1 MYSNKKN
8 GFSILDLLVKII
20 FAAIFIFILIWLF
33 NKKIPKINM
42 TPFYS
47 NVFREN
53 IKYMQDAGE
62 NYFTDDKMPTEEGEE
77 IKLTLGEMESKNLLI
92 PFVDEDGNACDK
104 NSSYVSITKLD
115 EGYELKTSLTC
126 PKETNFTVKTL
137 GCHTYCKTGNC
148 EKKCSIQKIVEYQY
162 KKLISGS
169 KTTYSCPKGTKLS
182 GKYCLQTKLIKTTN
196 PTIKTITKTDEK
208 PATPVIGE
216 AKVKELNPVVTTK
229 KVQVDTVIGSKKVE
243 VSRLE
248 GTKDVLLTTVVG
260 SKKTEL
266 TPTTKTESYDCTKTK
281 TEHKCTTEYQTRS
294 YSCQCKTTVSQGRS
308 TTTCNT
314 CYETVPVQKCKDVQV
329 SYTDTCYREVKS
341 CPSGTTEHTGS
352 GSSLK
357 CYKVEKTYS
366 CPSGTEK
373 QTGSGANLKC
383 YKTEKTYTCPS
394 EATEHTGS
402 GSSLKCYKYEKTY
415 SCPSEATE
423 HTGSGSSLKCYKY
436 TKTYSCPSGTTYQTG
451 SGSSLRCYK
460 VIEGT
465 ISYKCT
471 DAGYKLK
478 DKKCIKTIT
487 TTEKVCEKGYKLE
500 SGKCNLYKVVKTK
513 ATEHKKTSSYYTY
526 KWSKEESLPGYTKTG
541 KTRTIDGK
549 EVCE

>member
-20 FAAIFIFILIWLF
+20 FAAIFLFILIRLF

-104 NSSYVSITKLD
+104 NASYVSITKLD
-115 EGYELKTSLTC
+115 EGYELKTYLAC

-148 EKKCSIQKIVEYQY
+148 EKKCSIQKITEYQY

-182 GKYCLQTKLIKTTN
+182 GKYCLKTKLVKTKN
-196 PTIKTITKTDEK
+196 PIIKTITKTDEK
-208 PATPVIGE
+208 PATPVIGT
-216 AKVKELNPVVTTK
+216 ATVVTLKPIVTTK
-229 KVQVDTVIGSKKVE
+229 KTQLTTVVGSKKTELTRV
-243 VSRLE
+243 E
-248 GTKDVLLTTVVG
+248 GTREVQLTTVVG

-266 TPTTKTESYDCTKTK
+266 TPTKKTETYDCTKTK
-281 TEHKCTTEYQTRS
+281 TEKQCKTEYQTRS

-308 TTTCNT
+308 VTTCNT

-329 SYTDTCYREVKS
+329 SYTDTCYREVPTCPSGTDEQTGSGKTLKCYKIEKTYS
-341 CPSGTTEHTGS
+341 CPSGTQRQTGSGASLKCYKNEKTYSCPSGTDEQTGS

-357 CYKVEKTYS
+357 CYKIEKTYS
-366 CPSGTEK
+366 CPSGTDEK
-373 QTGSGANLKC
+373 TGSGANLKC
-383 YKTEKTYTCPS
+383 YKI
-394 EATEHTGS
+394 
-402 GSSLKCYKYEKTY
+402 
-415 SCPSEATE
+415 
-423 HTGSGSSLKCYKY
+423 
-436 TKTYSCPSGTTYQTG
+436 TKVYSCPSGTTDQEG
-451 SGSSLRCYK
+451 SGANLKCYK
-460 VIEGT
+460 VTEGT
-465 ISYKCT
+465 ITYKCT
-471 DAGYKLK
+471 DAGYKLSG
-478 DKKCIKTIT
+478 KKCIKKIT

-500 SGKCNLYKVVKTK
+500 SGKCNLYKTTKTK
-513 ATEHKKTSSYYTY
+513 ATESKKTTSYYTY

-541 KTRTIDGK
+541 KTRTINGK